1 MLAIV
6 TAVVFADA
14 AGDFL
19 RHPAFLVVLGALLT
33 CGLGVIVAVGRWVV
47 SEVEAL
53 RNRTVTIEVQHVS
66 IQEDVTEI
74 KADVKAIRDYTT
86 KNHR

>member
-33 CGLGVIVAVGRWVV
+33 CGLGVIVAVGR
-47 SEVEAL
+47 
-53 RNRTVTIEVQHVS
+53 
-66 IQEDVTEI
+66 
-74 KADVKAIRDYTT
+74 
-86 KNHR
+86 